1 MKGFLKEYLRNPF
14 YLKLMKGPLVFIV
27 MLLFMTIQA
36 SAQKFDLQG
45 NRGARG
51 IMPENTI
58 PGMLRAIDLG
68 VNTLTMNAVI
78 SKDKKVVLSQEPY
91 FNHEFSTRPDG
102 KAITLKDQKSYN
114 IYKMDY
120 ADVAKFDVGTKVH
133 SRFPYQEKMP
143 VSKPLLEET
152 LDAVEAYVKE
162 RKLPKPEYSIET
174 KTIPKGDNEFQPE
187 PAEFVALIME
197 IVNARKLAK
206 RVTIQSFDVRTLQYL
221 HEHYP
226 KVKTALLIDE
236 KIDFEV
242 NVAELG
248 FKPTVYS
255 PYSVLVGKG
264 LVERC
269 HEAGVKIIPW
279 TVNTVKDMKYL
290 IELGVDGV
298 VTDYPNIYKNV
309 KEDN

>member
-1 MKGFLKEYLRNPF
+1 MRKQILL
-14 YLKLMKGPLVFIV
+14 LMMCFACLQVF
-27 MLLFMTIQA
+27 
-36 SAQKFDLQG
+36 AQKFDLQG

-58 PGMLRAIDLG
+58 RGMLKALDLG

-91 FNHEFSTRPDG
+91 FNQEISTRPDG

-114 IYKMDY
+114 IYKMNYEDI
-120 ADVAKFDVGTKVH
+120 VKFDVGSKVH
-133 SRFPYQEKMP
+133 SRFPYQEKF
-143 VSKPLLEET
+143 VARKPLLEET
-152 LDAVEAYVKE
+152 IDSIELYVKTN
-162 RKLPKPEYSIET
+162 KLSKPNYSIET

-187 PAEFVALIME
+187 PAEFVDLIME
-197 IVNARKLAK
+197 VVNRKKLSK

-236 KIDFEV
+236 KIDFEI
-242 NVAELG
+242 NVSELG

-264 LVERC
+264 LITRC

-279 TVNTVKDMKYL
+279 TVNSVKDMKYL
-290 IELGVDGV
+290 IDLGVDGV
-298 VTDYPNIYKNV
+298 ITDYPNLYKKV
-309 KEDN
+309 LE

>member
-1 MKGFLKEYLRNPF
+1 MKRYTL
-14 YLKLMKGPLVFIV
+14 LML
-27 MLLFMTIQA
+27 MLSTCLGSF
-36 SAQKFDLQG
+36 AQKFDLQG

-51 IMPENTI
+51 LAPENTI
-58 PGMLRAIDLG
+58 PGMLRALDLG
-68 VNTLTMNAVI
+68 VNTLNMNVVI
-78 SKDKKVVLSQEPY
+78 SKDRKVLLSQEPY
-91 FNHEFSTRPDG
+91 FNHEISTTPDG
-102 KAITLKDQKSYN
+102 KAISLKDQKKYN

-120 ADVAKFDVGTKVH
+120 DEVKKFDVGTKVH
-133 SRFPYQEKMP
+133 SRFPYQQKMS

-152 LDAVEAYVKE
+152 IDAVEAYVKQNKL
-162 RKLPKPEYSIET
+162 RKPNFSIET

-187 PAEFVALIME
+187 PSEFVELIME
-197 IVNARKLAK
+197 IVNLRKIAK

-226 KVKTALLIDE
+226 KIKTALLIDE

-242 NVAELG
+242 NVNDLG

-255 PYSVLVGKG
+255 PYAVLVGKG

-269 HEAGVKIIPW
+269 HQAGVKIIPW
-279 TVNTVKDMKYL
+279 TVNTEKDMKYL

-298 VTDYPNIYKNV
+298 ITDYPNLYQKV
-309 KEDN
+309 KDGLK